1 MKRLVFITI
10 GVLIIVPL
18 VTVGCIE
25 RGDVGPA
32 LEGGEEMA
40 GSCVTCHTDKDLLKQ
55 TATVLEEV
63 KSEETSG
70 EG

>member
-1 MKRLVFITI
+1 MKRLLFAVT

-18 VTVGCIE
+18 VVVGCIE
-25 RGDVGPA
+25 RESVGPA
-32 LEGGEEMA
+32 LDDGEVMT
-40 GSCVTCHTDKDLLKQ
+40 GSCVTCHTDKDLLEQ
-55 TATVLEEV
+55 TATQLEEE